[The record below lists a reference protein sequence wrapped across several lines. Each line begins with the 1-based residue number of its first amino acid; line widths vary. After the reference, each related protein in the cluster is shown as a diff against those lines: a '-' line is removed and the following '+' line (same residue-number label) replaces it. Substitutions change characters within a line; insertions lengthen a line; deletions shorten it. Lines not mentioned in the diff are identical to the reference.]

1 MARFIRR
8 VPAATWFGAG
18 AVLVAAALVAA
29 AWWAQAGRNETR
41 SIALPPLGTP
51 GAPGTARA
59 DLDRT
64 IATMEA
70 RLARTPYDGAAAVT
84 LADAL
89 LRETRVT
96 GNAGLAMRA
105 ESALTTVLESEPV
118 DYDARRML
126 AAVYLSQ
133 HRFRDAIREAERC
146 QHTRATDAWTFGV
159 LGDAHLELGDYDE
172 AFAAFDRMAALRP
185 NAASYARAS
194 YARELQGDLD
204 GALRLMQ
211 MSAEATTP
219 QDPESLAWH
228 HAQIGHLYLELN
240 RTDEAARAYEHADF
254 VFPGHPFATDGL
266 ARVEAARGHRGSAL
280 DLVLK
285 RLASAPSPDDAA
297 FAGDLFEGL
306 GRREEAERQYL
317 LAEAGWRTDAPEP
330 AKLARFLAEHDR
342 HVDEA
347 VRLAEQASTVR
358 HDIFTDDALAWAYF
372 KQGRVTDAQVAI
384 ARALRTGTRDRDIR
398 RHAAAIDTAGASRMA
413 RR

>member
-1 MARFIRR
+1 MPI
-8 VPAATWFGAG
+8 AASGTPKTLSWI
-18 AVLVAAALVAA
+18 AAAVCVATA
-29 AWWAQAGRNETR
+29 LFAGRSRVEHAR
-41 SIALPPLGTP
+41 SAALPPLGTS

-59 DLDRT
+59 DLDHT
-64 IATMEA
+64 IASMES
-70 RLARTPYDGAAAVT
+70 RLSRDPDDGASAVT
-84 LADAL
+84 LADTL
-89 LRETRVT
+89 LRLTRVT

-105 ESALTTVLESEPV
+105 ESALATVLKSEPL

-133 HRFRDAIREAERC
+133 HRFRDAILEAERC
-146 QHTRATDAWTFGV
+146 QESRALDAWTFGV

-172 AFAAFDRMAALRP
+172 AFTAFDRMAALKP

-228 HAQIGHLYLELN
+228 YAQIGHLDLEMN
-240 RTDEAARAYEHADF
+240 RLDEAARAYEHADF
-254 VFPGHPFATDGL
+254 VFPNHPFAADGL
-266 ARVEAARGHRGSAL
+266 AQVEAARGHRSTAL

-285 RLASAPSPDDAA
+285 RLASAPSPGQAA
-297 FAGDLFEGL
+297 LAGDLLEAL
-306 GRREEAERQYL
+306 GRHGEAERQYL
-317 LAEAGWRTDAPEP
+317 LAEAGWRVDAPEP
-330 AKLARFLAEHDR
+330 SKLARFLAEHDR

-347 VRLAEQASTVR
+347 VRLAEQASSAR

-372 KQGRVTDAQVAI
+372 KQGRVADARVAI
-384 ARALRTGTRDRDIR
+384 ARALRTGTRDRTIR
-398 RHAAAIDTAGASRMA
+398 RHAAAIAAAAGSRIA
-413 RR
+413 R